1 MRLRTVLSAR
11 GILQSALVLA
21 GLFLFQ
27 SAASAQVN
35 LSTTAVPPSGL
46 AGTTIFHVAG
56 NGFPGG
62 IPNTSVT
69 VSFGATCL
77 SLTPAATTAST
88 HVTHVAG
95 TTDYVYATIPGTL
108 PTGTYAVWVSGSL
121 PSSYTSST
129 CATLTVSNTTKTLS
143 SCIPSSS
150 LAVSLGSTVTAYVP
164 NGCWE
169 CGNTG
174 VQVVPIE
181 GGGSPSSI
189 ATAGVVNACSSD
201 ALTGETVCTAN
212 NTDVYTITGTTLN
225 STLTSSANRFAG
237 FSGGSCENCGV
248 AINAATN
255 TAYVAGG
262 FSGGLSG
269 DGIQALNLANNT
281 FAAPFPAAT
290 PVSENIA
297 VDPTRSLIFSPNEN
311 SIYDVFQIATNGS
324 LSEFEG
330 PSVGG
335 EGDSATEDCVT
346 GLALSSVEFTNNVFI
361 EDITQAA
368 FTPGTPGSYTAPN
381 STLTMVTDWGF
392 SAGTSGISIAP
403 GSSHLAVVTGEFGG
417 NTFAILQ
424 LPSTSGSGTPSI
436 LDYAVAAIPA
446 NPAGGSSPCAGG
458 FSAGLDPH
466 TVTAYT
472 SPNDGKAYAVF
483 ASGPPPSCLVRIDM
497 AAILAA
503 PRGGSG
509 FAAHDVASADFPASA
524 ATYYATH

>member
-11 GILQSALVLA
+11 GILQTVFVVA
-21 GLFLFQ
+21 GLFLLQ
-27 SAASAQVN
+27 SAALAQVN
-35 LSTTAVPPSGL
+35 LSTAAVPPSGL
-46 AGTTIFHVAG
+46 AGTTSFHVTG
-56 NGFPGG
+56 NGFPAGT
-62 IPNTSVT
+62 TSAT

-77 SLTPAATTAST
+77 SLMPSATTSST
-88 HVTHVAG
+88 HVTHIAG
-95 TTDYVYATIPGTL
+95 TTDLVYATIPSTL
-108 PTGTYAVWVSGSL
+108 ATGTYAVWVTGSS
-121 PSSYTSST
+121 PAFTSNT
-129 CATLTVSNTTKTLS
+129 CATLTVTNTTKTLS

-169 CGNTG
+169 CSATG

-181 GGGSPSSI
+181 GGGSASSI
-189 ATAGVVNACSSD
+189 ATAHSVNACSSD

-212 NTDVYTITGTTLN
+212 NTDVYLITGTTLN
-225 STLTSSANRFAG
+225 TTLTSGSNNFAG
-237 FSGGSCENCGV
+237 FSGGDCENCGV

-255 TAYVAGG
+255 TAYIAGG
-262 FSGGLSG
+262 FTGPSD
-269 DGIQALNLANNT
+269 DGIQPLNLANNT
-281 FAAPFPAAT
+281 FATPFPAAT
-290 PVSENIA
+290 EVSENIA
-297 VDPTRSLIFSPNEN
+297 VDPTRSLIFSPNEGGV
-311 SIYDVFQIATNGS
+311 YDVFQIATNGS

-346 GLALSSVEFTNNVFI
+346 GLALSSLEFTNNVFI
-361 EDITQAA
+361 EDITQAV
-368 FTPGTPGSYTAPN
+368 FTPGTPGSYTAPH
-381 STLTMVTDWGF
+381 STLTMSTDYGF

-417 NTFAILQ
+417 NVFAVLQ

-446 NPAGGSSPCAGG
+446 NPAGVSSPCGSG

-483 ASGPPPSCLVRIDM
+483 ASSPPPSCLVRIDM

-503 PRGGSG
+503 PRGGG
-509 FAAHDVASADFPASA
+509 GLQAHDIAAADFPAGA
-524 ATYYATH
+524 ITYYATH

>member
-11 GILQSALVLA
+11 GILQSALILA

-35 LSTTAVPPSGL
+35 LSTAAVPSSGL
-46 AGTTIFHVAG
+46 AGTTSFHVTG
-56 NGFPGG
+56 NGFPSGV
-62 IPNTSVT
+62 TSAT
-69 VSFGATCL
+69 VSFGTTCL
-77 SLTPAATTAST
+77 SLTPSATTAST

-95 TTDYVYATIPGTL
+95 TTDLVYATIPSTL
-108 PTGTYAVWVSGSL
+108 AAGTYAVWATGSS
-121 PSSYTSST
+121 PAFTSST
-129 CATLTVSNTTKTLS
+129 CATLTVTNTTKTLS

-164 NGCWE
+164 NGCWD
-169 CGNTG
+169 CSGTG

-189 ATAGVVNACSSD
+189 ATAHSVNACSSD

-212 NTDVYTITGTTLN
+212 NTDVYEITGTTLN
-225 STLTSSANRFAG
+225 TTLTSGANTFAG
-237 FSGGSCENCGV
+237 FSGGDCENCGV

-255 TAYVAGG
+255 TAYIAGG
-262 FSGGLSG
+262 FSGSSG

-281 FAAPFPAAT
+281 FATPFPAAT
-290 PVSENIA
+290 AVSENIA
-297 VDPTRSLIFSPNEN
+297 VDPTRSLIFSPNED
-311 SIYDVFQIATNGS
+311 SVYDVFQIATNGS

-368 FTPGTPGSYTAPN
+368 LTPGTPGSYTAPH
-381 STLTMVTDWGF
+381 STLTMSTDYGF

-417 NTFAILQ
+417 NVFAVLQ

-446 NPAGGSSPCAGG
+446 NPAGGSSPCGSG

-483 ASGPPPSCLVRIDM
+483 ANSPAPSCVVRIDM
-497 AAILAA
+497 AAILTA
-503 PRGGSG
+503 PRGGG
-509 FAAHDVASADFPASA
+509 GLQAHDVAAADFPAGA
-524 ATYYATH
+524 ITYYATH

>member
-1 MRLRTVLSAR
+1 MRLRTVRFAR

-21 GLFLFQ
+21 GLFFFQ

-35 LSTTAVPPSGL
+35 LSTTAVPSSGL
-46 AGTTIFHVAG
+46 AGTTSFHVTG

-77 SLTPAATTAST
+77 APTPTATTAST
-88 HVTHVAG
+88 HVTHVVG
-95 TTDYVYATIPGTL
+95 TTDSVYATIPSTL
-108 PTGTYAVWVSGSL
+108 ATGAYIVWVTGSS
-121 PSSYTSST
+121 PAFTSST
-129 CATLTVSNTTKTLS
+129 CSMLTVTNTTKTLS

-164 NGCWE
+164 NGCWV
-169 CGNTG
+169 CGETG

-181 GGGSPSSI
+181 GGGLPSSI
-189 ATAGVVNACSSD
+189 ATPNVVNACSSD

-212 NTDVYTITGTTLN
+212 NTDVYAITGTTLN
-225 STLTSSANRFAG
+225 STLTSSANVTAS
-237 FSGGSCENCGV
+237 FSGGSCKNCGV

-255 TAYVAGG
+255 TAYISGG
-262 FSGGLSG
+262 FSGGVSF
-269 DGIQALNLANNT
+269 DGIQPLNLANNMFST
-281 FAAPFPAAT
+281 PFPSKYT
-290 PVSENIA
+290 VSENIA
-297 VDPTRSLIFSPNEN
+297 VDPTRSLIFSPDEQGV
-311 SIYDVFQIATNGS
+311 YDVFQIAINGA
-324 LSEFEG
+324 LSEFAG
-330 PSVGG
+330 PYVSG

-361 EDITQAA
+361 EDITQAVY
-368 FTPGTPGSYTAPN
+368 TPGSPAGTYTAPN
-381 STLTMVTDWGF
+381 SLLTMETAYPF

-417 NTFAILQ
+417 NTFAVLQ

-446 NPAGGSSPCAGG
+446 STACGGT
-458 FSAGLDPH
+458 FSAGYDPH

-483 ASGPPPSCLVRIDM
+483 AGYSGGAPVCLARID
-497 AAILAA
+497 LAA
-503 PRGGSG
+503 VLAATRGGG
-509 FAAHDVASADFPASA
+509 FYGANDVAPANFPAGA
-524 ATYYATH
+524 ATFFSTH